1 VLAHQAMEAA
11 IAKADASGIGM
22 VTVRDGRHFGANG
35 YFAEMAARRGLI
47 GMVTANTPVSSFPP
61 GGLRRVVG
69 TNPFA
74 FAAPAG
80 DGAPLVLDMAMTGV
94 SGSKVIAA
102 SRAGRPVPE
111 GWVVDADGN
120 TTTDPDALM
129 SGRGSLDL
137 LGAPVAAHKGYGLA
151 LMVDALGILA
161 GNGSGIWQ
169 GSAGTWTQGQWFA
182 AWRIDL
188 FIDPDDFIAELRRV
202 ADYVHGVP
210 AKPGAKV
217 LLPGERRAAC
227 RLERAQ
233 HGIPLAEPLIAQLEQ
248 LGSETGVEF
257 PAPVSAGEGAHTSS
271 GSSK

>member
-1 VLAHQAMEAA
+1 
-11 IAKADASGIGM
+11 M

-35 YFAEMAARRGLI
+35 YFAEMAARRGLFGI
-47 GMVTANTPVSSFPP
+47 VTANTPVSSFPP

-80 DGAPLVLDMAMTGV
+80 EGAPLVVDIAMTGV

-102 SRAGRPVPE
+102 SREGRRVPE
-111 GWVVDADGN
+111 GWVLDADGN
-120 TTTDPDALM
+120 PTTDPDALM
-129 SGRGSLDL
+129 SGTGGLEL

-169 GSAGTWTQGQWFA
+169 GSGGKWTQGQWFA

-188 FIDPDDFIAELRRV
+188 FLDPDEFAAELRRV
-202 ADYVHGVP
+202 ADYVHDVP
-210 AKPGAKV
+210 AKPGATV
-217 LLPGERRAAC
+217 QLPGERRAAC
-227 RLERAQ
+227 RIERAQ
-233 HGIPLAEPLIAQLEQ
+233 LGIPLSERLVGQLQQ
-248 LGSETGVEF
+248 LASETGVEF
-257 PAPVSAGEGAHTSS
+257 PAPAGG
-271 GSSK
+271 GD